1 VTRPRALA
9 LRALGLGD
17 FLTGLPALRLVRQAL
32 PGHEIVLAA
41 PARFA
46 PVVELLPFVDG
57 LFAANELAPLSR
69 HSGPVQLAID
79 LHGKGPASRGLLREL
94 GPERLIGFA
103 HRPSGL
109 RGPAWLKD
117 EHEVSRWCR
126 LVAEGLGFP
135 EDSWPSVAGCVPKP
149 VAAMPDGMTVVHPG
163 AASPSRRWPAER
175 FAAVCR
181 ELERDGHRVVITGS
195 DRERGLVLDTARA
208 CGARPILGLSLLEL
222 LALVSEAR
230 LVVSGDTGIAHVAS
244 NYRTPSVV
252 LFGPVSP
259 DLWGP
264 PPSPLHRV
272 LWHGDGNGDPHGP
285 VVDPALLDIT
295 VDEVLTEIALVER
308 ADLEPVPAAK
318 GCLG

>member
-1 VTRPRALA
+1 V

-17 FLTGLPALRLVRQAL
+17 FFTGLPALRLVRQAL
-32 PGHEIVLAA
+32 PGHEVVLAA
-41 PARFA
+41 PAQFG

-69 HSGPVQLAID
+69 LRGPVQLAID
-79 LHGKGPASRGLLREL
+79 LHGKGPASRRLLQEL
-94 GPERLIGFA
+94 DPERLIGFA

-109 RGPAWLKD
+109 GGPEWRKD

-126 LVAEGLGFP
+126 LIAEGLRLT
-135 EDSWPSVAGCVPKP
+135 EVSWPGVAGCVPKP
-149 VAAMPDGMTVVHPG
+149 VVAMPDGVTVVHPG
-163 AASPSRRWPAER
+163 AAAPSRRWPAER

-181 ELERDGHRVVITGS
+181 VLERDGHRVVITGS
-195 DRERGLVLDTARA
+195 DRERDLVLLTA
-208 CGARPILGLSLLEL
+208 GASAAQPILGLPLLEL

-285 VVDPALLDIT
+285 LVDPAMLDIT
-295 VDEVLTEIALVER
+295 VDEVLTEIARVDR
-308 ADLEPVPAAK
+308 ADIKQVLAAK
-318 GCLG
+318 GCVG